1 MKRLL
6 YLAATLSVACPVKAQ
21 VRNYGPLI
29 LNFSQAKQM
38 EGSIVVPA
46 KNSKGQP
53 IYVAAFCEER
63 LFNFTGAEFEW
74 SEWSKRQRFMSL
86 KLWLTYVI
94 RSESISRHN

>member
-6 YLAATLSVACPVKAQ
+6 YLAATLSITCPVNAQ

-53 IYVAAFCEER
+53 LYVAAFCEER
-63 LFNFTGAEFEW
+63 FFNFTGAEFEW
-74 SEWSKRQRFMSL
+74 SEWSKPA
-86 KLWLTYVI
+86 TVH
-94 RSESISRHN
+94 ESKIVADICNQI

>member
-6 YLAATLSVACPVKAQ
+6 FLVAIISTTFTVKAQ

-38 EGSIVVPA
+38 EESIVVPA

-53 IYVAAFCEER
+53 LYVAAFCEER

-74 SEWSKRQRFMSL
+74 NDWSKP
-86 KLWLTYVI
+86 TTVY
-94 RSESISRHN
+94 ESKIVADICNQI

>member
-6 YLAATLSVACPVKAQ
+6 CIVATLSVTFPVKAQ

-29 LNFSQAKQM
+29 LDFSQAKQM
-38 EGSIVVPA
+38 EESIVVPA

-53 IYVAAFCEER
+53 LYVAAFCEER

-74 SEWSKRQRFMSL
+74 NDWNKPVTVHESKIVADICNQ
-86 KLWLTYVI
+86 I
-94 RSESISRHN
+94 